1 MAKKET
7 IKEEAKEPKAVV
19 TLLDESKEYTIVGT
33 GKRADIGKD
42 VEFVVSGNIANILIA
57 KGFAKIK

>member
-1 MAKKET
+1 MAKKVT
-7 IKEEAKEPKAVV
+7 VKEEVTEPKAVQS
-19 TLLDESKEYTIVGT
+19 LLDESKEYTIVGT

-42 VEFVVSGNIANILIA
+42 VEFVVGGQVANILIS